1 MNEIYTIDMFVVGDE
16 IYKMKYFGND
26 LRADKS
32 KSYVIIEIVSI
43 NKNPHMGVPIKNTT
57 RMGVPSPLVVY
68 LDDNT
73 RFIIEDC
80 GTIYGEKLIGK
91 SCLCM

>member
-1 MNEIYTIDMFVVGDE
+1 MFEVGDE

-32 KSYVIIEIVSI
+32 KSYVIIEIVSR
-43 NKNPHMGVPIKNTT
+43 KNNP
-57 RMGVPSPLVVY
+57 RMGVPSPLIVY
-68 LDDNT
+68 LDDNK

-80 GTIYGEKLIGK
+80 GTIYGEKLIGNR
-91 SCLCM
+91 CLCM

>member
-1 MNEIYTIDMFVVGDE
+1 MFVVGDE

-32 KSYVIIEIVSI
+32 KSYVIIEIVSRK
-43 NKNPHMGVPIKNTT
+43 KNPCMGVPIKNNP

-68 LDDNT
+68 LDDNK

-80 GTIYGEKLIGK
+80 GTIYGEKLIGN

>member
-1 MNEIYTIDMFVVGDE
+1 MFVVGDE

-43 NKNPHMGVPIKNTT
+43 KNTPRT
-57 RMGVPSPLVVY
+57 GVPSPLVVY

>member
-1 MNEIYTIDMFVVGDE
+1 MFEVGDE

-32 KSYVIIEIVSI
+32 KSYVIIEIVSR
-43 NKNPHMGVPIKNTT
+43 NNNPC
-57 RMGVPSPLVVY
+57 MGVPSPLVVY

-80 GTIYGEKLIGK
+80 GTIYGEKLIVK